1 MQTISASCW
10 ESLKIRL
17 LYCKLVAFREEIRQ
31 VYSTEILSNTAT
43 IREVNMTEIDSTSKV
58 LTEFTYDDFP
68 CHLKVNRNKLVLINI
83 IVDGSVKRAK
93 DCR

>member
-1 MQTISASCW
+1 
-10 ESLKIRL
+10 
-17 LYCKLVAFREEIRQ
+17 
-31 VYSTEILSNTAT
+31 
-43 IREVNMTEIDSTSKV
+43 MTEIDSTSKV

-93 DCR
+93 DCRQPLTHSRKQINSTDSARYSGPYEEVLPTPGTNQISGFIKFHPLTS